1 MGECPPPQETQA
13 YCLSS
18 SVSEVLPQQQPELRP
33 ARHASSAGTHRN
45 LSVAGSVE
53 AVARAH
59 SRDAVAGH

>member
-1 MGECPPPQETQA
+1 MEERPPPQESEA

-18 SVSEVLPQQQPELRP
+18 SVSEVLPQQQPQLRP
-33 ARHASSAGTHRN
+33 ARHASSTGAHRN

-59 SRDAVAGH
+59 RRDAVAGH